1 MTNHAPSELAIEA
14 VGVTK
19 RFGDK
24 PAVDHLQLSI
34 PKGTA
39 FGFIGP
45 NGAGKSTT
53 IKMLMGLLP
62 MDSGSASVLGID
74 VGSSPQ
80 AVRRY
85 VGYVPEQHFIYRW
98 MRVRD
103 VIRFCRS
110 LYDTWNDNLC
120 DQLLDQFQ
128 LTLNKKVKA
137 LSKGMIVKL
146 ALILAVAH
154 EPRVLILDEPTAG
167 LDPIV
172 REEFLDGI
180 LRSVTDGERTVLFS
194 SHTLSDVQRL
204 ADSVGI
210 IHEGKLLIHCPVD
223 DLLSRT
229 KRIRMVLD
237 HDDPPP
243 GLLERGICGRLQRRE
258 CVLTVGDFSSQTVG
272 QLTDFEGV
280 EVLEVTD
287 VSLEDAFKDYI
298 KGRRVT
304 T

>member
-1 MTNHAPSELAIEA
+1 MTHQAPPKLAIEA

-19 RFGDK
+19 RFRGET
-24 PAVDHLQLSI
+24 AVDGLKLSI
-34 PKGTA
+34 PEGTA
-39 FGFIGP
+39 FGFLGP

-62 MDSGSASVLGID
+62 MDAGRATVLGID

-80 AVRRY
+80 AIRRY

-98 MRVRD
+98 MRVKD

-110 LYDTWNDNLC
+110 LYETWNGDMS

-128 LTLNKKVKA
+128 LSPGKKIKA
-137 LSKGMIVKL
+137 LSRGMVVKL
-146 ALILAVAH
+146 ALLLAVAH
-154 EPRVLILDEPTAG
+154 EPKVLILDEPTAG
-167 LDPIV
+167 LDPIA

-180 LRSVTDGERTVLFS
+180 LRSATGNQRTVFFS

-210 IHEGKLLIHCPVD
+210 IDEGKLLVDCPVD

-229 KRIRMVLD
+229 KRIRMVID
-237 HDDPPP
+237 SDEPPAA
-243 GLLERGICGRLQRRE
+243 LLEKGICRRLQRRE
-258 CVLTVGDFSSQTVG
+258 CILTVGDFSEETVPE
-272 QLTDFEGV
+272 LADFEGV
-280 EVLEVTD
+280 EVVEVAD
-287 VSLEDAFKDYI
+287 VSLEEAFKDYI

-304 T
+304 A